1 MIILTLRKLKMS
13 RLVNFN
19 GKLIP
24 ENEAK
29 ISIYDSALMFGDMV
43 FEMTRSF
50 NKKQFKLE
58 EHVDRL
64 LAGIKVLRIP
74 LKEDKKMILNRCHE
88 TIEANEEFFNDDDE
102 HRLMIDVS
110 RGLLGIYEDVE
121 GLQKGPNLIIADF
134 PLKWTVSG
142 MSEYFNKGIHAVISN
157 QKMIPD
163 DLLNAAV
170 KNRSRLH
177 YMMANIDV
185 SKMNLE
191 RAWALLEDPEGNICE
206 GTGSNVFFVKDQEL
220 FTPKPKNMLRGIS
233 RQYLIELAKDN
244 GIKVFEEDIT
254 KEDIPNFTEAFFTA
268 TPFCMIPCYKINDHK
283 LEFRKKD
290 SIYNYL
296 LDKWSLSVDI
306 EIESQI
312 KSWNAGKSYLGKNST
327 PYSFKN

>member
-1 MIILTLRKLKMS
+1 MSNRK
-13 RLVNFN
+13 VWIN
-19 GKLIP
+19 GKLVP
-24 ENEAK
+24 ESEAVVP
-29 ISIYDSALMFGDMV
+29 IYDSALMFGDMV

-50 NKKQFKLE
+50 NKNHFLLNNHIE
-58 EHVDRL
+58 RLIESAEFVEINIPYSENEIYEAVDM
-64 LAGIKVLRIP
+64 VT
-74 LKEDKKMILNRCHE
+74 NYH
-88 TIEANEEFFNDDDE
+88 NEVFDSDDE
-102 HRLMIDVS
+102 HRLMINLS
-110 RGLLGIYEDVE
+110 RGLLGIYEDNVDFA
-121 GLQKGPNLIIADF
+121 LKGPVLTIADF

-283 LEFRKKD
+283 LEFRKKG
-290 SIYNYL
+290 SVYNYL
-296 LDKWSLSVDI
+296 LDKWSSSVGI

-312 KSWNAGKSYLGKNST
+312 QSWNAGKSYLGKNST

>member
-1 MIILTLRKLKMS
+1 MDSKRK
-13 RLVNFN
+13 VWIN
-19 GKLIP
+19 GQLLP
-24 ENEAK
+24 ESEAK
-29 ISIYDSALMFGDMV
+29 VPIYDSALMFGDTV

-50 NKKQFKLE
+50 NKDHFLLN
-58 EHVDRL
+58 EHIDRL
-64 LAGIKVLRIP
+64 IASAEFVEIKMP
-74 LKEDKKMILNRCHE
+74 YSKDQILDA
-88 TIEANEEFFNDDDE
+88 IEEVTEYHDNIFTSDDE
-102 HRLMIDVS
+102 HRLMINLT
-110 RGLLGIYEDVE
+110 RGLLGIYENNVDFPV
-121 GLQKGPNLIIADF
+121 KGPILTIANF

-142 MSEYFNKGIHAVISN
+142 MSDYFSNGIHAVVSN

-163 DLLNAAV
+163 FLLNAAV

-296 LDKWSLSVDI
+296 LDKWSSSVDI

>member
-1 MIILTLRKLKMS
+1 
-13 RLVNFN
+13 
-19 GKLIP
+19 
-24 ENEAK
+24 
-29 ISIYDSALMFGDMV
+29 
-43 FEMTRSF
+43 
-50 NKKQFKLE
+50 
-58 EHVDRL
+58 
-64 LAGIKVLRIP
+64 
-74 LKEDKKMILNRCHE
+74 
-88 TIEANEEFFNDDDE
+88 
-102 HRLMIDVS
+102 
-110 RGLLGIYEDVE
+110 
-121 GLQKGPNLIIADF
+121 
-134 PLKWTVSG
+134 
-142 MSEYFNKGIHAVISN
+142 
-157 QKMIPD
+157 
-163 DLLNAAV
+163 V